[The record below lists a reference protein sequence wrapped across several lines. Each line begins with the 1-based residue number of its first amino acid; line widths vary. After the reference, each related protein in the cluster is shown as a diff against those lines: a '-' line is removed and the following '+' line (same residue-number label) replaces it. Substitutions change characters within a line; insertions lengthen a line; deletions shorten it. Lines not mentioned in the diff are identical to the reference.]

1 MGGGTRTGAG
11 GRGGSSG
18 SGGRSAATGAAA
30 DAELEEAASLWTE
43 LEAERLPLV

>member
-18 SGGRSAATGAAA
+18 SGGRSATGAAA

>member
-30 DAELEEAASLWTE
+30 DALEEAASLWTE